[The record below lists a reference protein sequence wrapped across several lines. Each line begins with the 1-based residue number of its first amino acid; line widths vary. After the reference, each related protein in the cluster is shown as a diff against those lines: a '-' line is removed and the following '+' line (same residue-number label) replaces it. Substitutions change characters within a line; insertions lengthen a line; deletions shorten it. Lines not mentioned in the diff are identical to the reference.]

1 MARKSNRREAGSGTI
16 FKREDGRWQGQFVSG
31 RNPETGK
38 LIRHSVY
45 GKTQREVAAKL
56 REATASIDCG
66 TYQEPNKLTVAEYAK
81 EYMQSHVS
89 TLAPLT
95 QVSYEKNLRIHILP
109 ALGKKRVTDLNRRE
123 VQAFVSSLGK
133 TGKGLAP
140 KTIRTIHG
148 TLHALLAAAKKDEII
163 LRNVADD
170 CTLPRVTQTRSK
182 AITTVQLGPFLEAI
196 KQDKFYYIFYLD
208 IFSGQREAE
217 ILGLR
222 WDDIEWETDSIVVR
236 QQLQIVPN
244 TKPAQYSLVPPK
256 ENKERRIVLAK
267 SAMQILRQQRT
278 KQLEQQLAAGALWDN
293 SFHLIFTND
302 FGQPLNRRT
311 VYKHLKRVLRDCGMG
326 DYTFHS
332 LRHSF
337 ATISLE
343 NGDDIKTVQTNLGHY
358 AASFTLK
365 TYVHVSDQMQRN
377 SAARMQELIAN
388 LPRAK

>member
-56 REATASIDCG
+56 REATVSIDRG

-170 CTLPRVTQTRSK
+170 CTLPRVTQTRAK

-208 IFSGQREAE
+208 IFSGGFFRSKRSRDPWTA
-217 ILGLR
+217 LG
-222 WDDIEWETDSIVVR
+222 
-236 QQLQIVPN
+236 
-244 TKPAQYSLVPPK
+244 
-256 ENKERRIVLAK
+256 
-267 SAMQILRQQRT
+267 
-278 KQLEQQLAAGALWDN
+278 
-293 SFHLIFTND
+293 
-302 FGQPLNRRT
+302 
-311 VYKHLKRVLRDCGMG
+311 
-326 DYTFHS
+326 
-332 LRHSF
+332 
-337 ATISLE
+337 
-343 NGDDIKTVQTNLGHY
+343 
-358 AASFTLK
+358 
-365 TYVHVSDQMQRN
+365 
-377 SAARMQELIAN
+377 
-388 LPRAK
+388 